1 MLSIPFS
8 LLHNLPRLSGL
19 VNSSDYQS
27 HLIAMSTEITTLWA
41 WDPDAPSSNTSVV
54 ASNQRKPRPRPIH
67 DDSRQNVTFANMRP
81 SRVAQNSQLVG
92 TTTNSAQ
99 FSCISQADTG
109 AYTIGIRPVV
119 HFEDGILKTVPMDL
133 NMNQEEE
140 KFQCQI
146 YTHAATS
153 SFHRSASYL
162 ESTESTDSSDDSNNL
177 KPDLVSLQGSI
188 MAWLKEVEKEIPDP
202 PPVDLDFDPDRFT
215 PGVMGG
221 MTTND
226 ILMIKGL
233 INPLD
238 YVRFHDLCLF
248 S

>member
-8 LLHNLPRLSGL
+8 ILHNLPRLSGL
-19 VNSSDYQS
+19 VNSSDYRS
-27 HLIAMSTEITTLWA
+27 DLVTMSIEITTLWA
-41 WDPDAPSSNTSVV
+41 WDPDAPPPNTSVV
-54 ASNQRKPRPRPIH
+54 ASNQRNPMPRPIH
-67 DDSRQNVTFANMRP
+67 DDSRRNVTFANMRP
-81 SRVAQNSQLVG
+81 SRIALNSQHVG
-92 TTTNSAQ
+92 TTANSTQ

-133 NMNQEEE
+133 DMNQEKE
-140 KFQCQI
+140 KICHI

-153 SFHRSASYL
+153 SFHRSPSYL
-162 ESTESTDSSDDSNNL
+162 EHI
-177 KPDLVSLQGSI
+177 V
-188 MAWLKEVEKEIPDP
+188 AWVKEVEKEILDP
-202 PPVDLDFDPDRFT
+202 PPVDLDFDSGRFT

-221 MTTND
+221 MTMND

-238 YVRFHDLCLF
+238 YVRFHDLHLF